1 MRHTDTEYE
10 HELREL
16 RERLLLM
23 AGRVEEM
30 IAQSVKA
37 VMTRNPYLANATIES
52 DKRVNQDE
60 IKIDELCL
68 IILAKRQPVAS
79 DLRFVTLALKM
90 VTDIERI
97 GDLAVNVC
105 ERAIKLSDKPEL
117 QPINDISV
125 ISALVQSMIKD
136 AIQAFVVGDPKKA
149 QLVIDRDD
157 EVDHLYQKIFR
168 DILEIM
174 IKDPSVIEQ
183 GIEIQSVAKLLERM
197 ADHSTNL
204 AEQVIFMVKG
214 KDVRNHG
221 KLETNNKIH

>member
-10 HELREL
+10 HELRGL
-16 RERLLLM
+16 REKLLLM

-37 VMTRNPYLANATIES
+37 VITRDSYLANATITS

-105 ERAIKLSDKPEL
+105 ERAIKLSTKPAL
-117 QPINDISV
+117 KPIDDISA
-125 ISALVQSMIKD
+125 ISTIVQSMIKD
-136 AIQAFVVGDPKKA
+136 AIHAFVIGDPKKA

-168 DILEIM
+168 NMLELM
-174 IKDPSVIEQ
+174 IIDPSIIEQ

-214 KDVRNHG
+214 KDVRHSG
-221 KLETNNKIH
+221 KLEINNKLH